1 MKLSA
6 AFIADRLQRFFDL
19 TQLDDFCGTLLVD
32 HPAICTSETIFEE
45 GRIYLAEASVLA
57 KQKEALPEHS
67 FFLICQDDTASFHG
81 NGCLVQNSTPVI
93 SVFTKVQELFWF
105 IDEWQANLLQARLD
119 GKSIQS
125 LLDLSLPVLERPLM
139 VVGMDFSIIASAS
152 KEPGFFHE
160 TVFGSS
166 EDTHESMI
174 ALRNSDLYYKV
185 RDLDGAFYFPSDVTG
200 IASLCVNIKRHGQ
213 TAYRILMLEI
223 NQPIRESEGFLLEFL
238 SDMIRHALT
247 HNVVQKSSPAQSL
260 HTVLLRTLDDRTA
273 DYVAIS
279 QKLDALGWY
288 SRHEYC
294 CFFLQLSDLDQ
305 KNLTSN
311 SICTYLENIL
321 PGCSAF
327 SHNGNIV
334 AFVNLTLA
342 EFSLENLMERIVHF
356 VEDSSLNAGFSRT
369 MNGHMNLRRQYIQ
382 AKIALQMGTRK
393 YPDKRMHPFND
404 ISFDYILE
412 QATRRLPGYMV
423 SHENLLKLKE
433 HDASTG
439 SEYIP
444 TLRRYLDNHCNVVQ
458 TARDLFIHRSTLL
471 YRLEKIREL
480 LGSDLSDPDEML
492 YLMLSFRFIDMEE
505 AKHTNGHSILHP

>member
-6 AFIADRLQRFFDL
+6 AFVADRLQRIFNIEKL
-19 TQLDDFCGTLLVD
+19 EGFCGDLLTD
-32 HPAICTSETIFEE
+32 RPAICTKETVFEE
-45 GRIYLAEASVLA
+45 GRIYVADSAVLGDPFT
-57 KQKEALPEHS
+57 KLPDHA
-67 FFLICQDDTASFHG
+67 FFLICQNGTASFHG
-81 NGCLVQNSTPVI
+81 NGCLI
-93 SVFTKVQELFWF
+93 SKEVPMIDVFSKVQELFWIF
-105 IDEWQANLLQARLD
+105 DEWHANLLQARLD
-119 GKSIQS
+119 GRSIQS
-125 LLDLSLPVLERPLM
+125 LLDLSLPVLGQPLM
-139 VVGMDFSIIASAS
+139 VVGMDFTIISSAS
-152 KEPGFFHE
+152 NDPDFFHE

-166 EDTHESMI
+166 EDTHESVI
-174 ALRNSDLYYKV
+174 ALRNSELYHQV
-185 RDLDGAFYFPSDVTG
+185 RELDGAFYFPSDVTG
-200 IASLCVNIKRHGQ
+200 VASLCVNIKRHGQ
-213 TAYRILMLEI
+213 TSYRLLMLETGQKI
-223 NQPIRESEGFLLEFL
+223 DTTEGFLLEFL
-238 SDMIRHALT
+238 ADMIKHAFT

-311 SICTYLENIL
+311 SICAYLENIL

-334 AFVNLTLA
+334 VFVNLTLA
-342 EFSLENLMERIVHF
+342 EFTLETLMERIVHF
-356 VEDSSLNAGFSRT
+356 VEESSLNAGFSRS
-369 MNGHMNLRRQYIQ
+369 MSGHMNLRRQYIQ

-412 QATRRLPGYMV
+412 QATKRLPGYMI
-423 SHENLLKLKE
+423 SHESLLRLKE

-480 LGSDLSDPDEML
+480 LHSDLSDPDEIL

-505 AKHTNGHSILHP
+505 AKHLPGQSILQP

>member
-1 MKLSA
+1 
-6 AFIADRLQRFFDL
+6 
-19 TQLDDFCGTLLVD
+19 
-32 HPAICTSETIFEE
+32 
-45 GRIYLAEASVLA
+45 
-57 KQKEALPEHS
+57 
-67 FFLICQDDTASFHG
+67 
-81 NGCLVQNSTPVI
+81 
-93 SVFTKVQELFWF
+93 
-105 IDEWQANLLQARLD
+105 
-119 GKSIQS
+119 
-125 LLDLSLPVLERPLM
+125 
-139 VVGMDFSIIASAS
+139 
-152 KEPGFFHE
+152 
-160 TVFGSS
+160 
-166 EDTHESMI
+166 
-174 ALRNSDLYYKV
+174 
-185 RDLDGAFYFPSDVTG
+185 
-200 IASLCVNIKRHGQ
+200 
-213 TAYRILMLEI
+213 MLEI

-505 AKHTNGHSILHP
+505 AKHTNGQSILHP